1 MKITVLGFA
10 TVRQAL
16 GTSQLA
22 LQLPDDALAGRVLTA
37 LSEQY
42 PVLRP
47 LAAYVRIAVNNAY
60 VPAETPLHEGDEVA
74 LIPPVA
80 GG

>member
-1 MKITVLGFA
+1 MKITILCFA
-10 TVRQAL
+10 GVREAL
-16 GTSQLA
+16 GTRQLTV
-22 LQLPDDALAGRVLTA
+22 QLPNNALAGSVLRT

-42 PVLRP
+42 PALRP

-60 VPAETPLHEGDEVA
+60 ASAETPLHEGDEVA